1 MKQNEQ
7 LVEDLFELF
16 IMRII
21 WGDVPY
27 SSESFEYTRT
37 LNTFIATKEQVGREK
52 AGVVVYVSD
61 NCKDR
66 IYNNSYIDHIVKS
79 EDGCVFYR
87 NKAIIQLVEE
97 E

>member
-21 WGDVPY
+21 WGDVLW
-27 SSESFEYTRT
+27 SDKSFEYTRT
-37 LNTFIATKEQVGREK
+37 LQSFIATKELMGRES
-52 AGVVVYVSD
+52 AGVVVYV
-61 NCKDR
+61 
-66 IYNNSYIDHIVKS
+66 NNGCARRLEDSEYIDHIIRS
-79 EDGCVFYR
+79 EVCVFYK
-87 NKAIIQLVEE
+87 NKAIIQLFEE